1 MGKKLGYILGLMLI
15 VFLISLFSNKYINK
29 YLAPDLGV
37 IRGRSRSRSIS
48 RGRGMIRGRSWS
60 ICWGR
65 GMIRGRSW
73 SISRGRSM
81 VGGRSWSICRGR
93 SMVAIL
99 VVLDKGLVRAGDS
112 LILDISMVLLVLI
125 HKVVNNLCSA
135 VRELHS
141 VLTYNKKIQSLDAI
155 MILSVQQIMRGLR
168 KQSSLWGWVCDSL

>member
-1 MGKKLGYILGLMLI
+1 MGLELGYNLGLMLI

-29 YLAPDLGV
+29 YLVPYLGMV
-37 IRGRSRSRSIS
+37 G
-48 RGRGMIRGRSWS
+48 GWCV
-60 ICWGR
+60 CWGR

-99 VVLDKGLVRAGDS
+99 VVLDKGLVRAGGS
-112 LILDISMVLLVLI
+112 LILDISMVLLVFI
-125 HKVVNNLCSA
+125 HIVINNLSSA

-168 KQSSLWGWVCDSL
+168 KQSLLWGWVCDSL

>member
-1 MGKKLGYILGLMLI
+1 MGKELGYILGLMLI

-29 YLAPDLGV
+29 YLVPYLGMV
-37 IRGRSRSRSIS
+37 G
-48 RGRGMIRGRSWS
+48 GWCV
-60 ICWGR
+60 CWGR

-81 VGGRSWSICRGR
+81 IGGRSWSICRGRSVVGGRSRSICRGR

-112 LILDISMVLLVLI
+112 LILDISMVLLVFI
-125 HKVVNNLCSA
+125 HIVINNLSSA

-141 VLTYNKKIQSLDAI
+141 VLTYNKNQVIIRCNHDFVWPANNERPI
-155 MILSVQQIMRGLR
+155 A
-168 KQSSLWGWVCDSL
+168 